1 MSRIYNAKNEKCGHK
16 FYSEPRLS
24 PFSLTHMGTHV
35 IAVANQKGGVGKT
48 TTTINIAASLAHQG
62 QRVLMVDLDPQANAT
77 SGIGVEKREGG
88 SVYES
93 LVGDGL
99 LTDQIICSSCENLW
113 VIPGE
118 VNLCGAEI
126 ELPRM
131 EDCLHRLQR
140 ALHSVKMAN
149 VYDVVLIDCPPSL
162 GSLTLNAF
170 VAADSLLV
178 PIQCEYYAL
187 EGISMVQ
194 RLINQVRESGD
205 NPGLNIIGIVMTMY
219 DGRTRLSQQVLD
231 EVRNHFSDVIFETTI
246 PRATRLAEAPS
257 HGQPALVYDPDG
269 LATAAYDV
277 LAAELLQRLN
287 VEELAPDNV
296 VDAVALQNHVPVQN
310 QA

>member
-1 MSRIYNAKNEKCGHK
+1 
-16 FYSEPRLS
+16 
-24 PFSLTHMGTHV
+24 MGTHV

-48 TTTINIAASLAHQG
+48 TTTINVAASLANQG
-62 QRVLMVDLDPQANAT
+62 QRVLLVDLDPQANAT
-77 SGIGVEKREGG
+77 SGIGIEKREGG

-93 LVGDGL
+93 LVGDAL
-99 LTDQIICSSCENLW
+99 LTDQIISTPYRNLS

-131 EDCLHRLQR
+131 DDCLHRLQR

-149 VYDVVLIDCPPSL
+149 VYDIILIDCPPSL

-194 RLINQVRESGD
+194 RLIAQVRESGD
-205 NPGLNIIGIVMTMY
+205 NLELNIVGIVMTMY

-231 EVRNHFSDVIFETTI
+231 EVRVHFSDVIFETTI

-257 HGQPALVYDPDG
+257 HGQPALVYNPDG

-277 LAAELLQRLN
+277 LANELMQRLN
-287 VEELAPDNV
+287 QVGAPPDNV
-296 VDAVALQNHVPVQN
+296 VDAADFQQQAPVQN

>member
-1 MSRIYNAKNEKCGHK
+1 
-16 FYSEPRLS
+16 
-24 PFSLTHMGTHV
+24 MGTHV

-48 TTTINIAASLAHQG
+48 TTTINVAASLANQG
-62 QRVLMVDLDPQANAT
+62 QRVLLVDLDPQANAT
-77 SGIGVEKREGG
+77 SGVGIEKREGG

-93 LVGDGL
+93 LVGDAL
-99 LTDQIICSSCENLW
+99 LTDQIISTPYQNLS

-131 EDCLHRLQR
+131 DDCLHRLQR

-149 VYDVVLIDCPPSL
+149 VYDIILIDCPPSL

-194 RLINQVRESGD
+194 RLIDQVRESGD
-205 NPGLNIIGIVMTMY
+205 NHGLNIVGIVMTMY

-231 EVRNHFSDVIFETTI
+231 EVRAHFSDVIFETTI

-277 LAAELLQRLN
+277 LASELMQRLN
-287 VEELAPDNV
+287 QVGVAPDNV
-296 VDAVALQNHVPVQN
+296 VDVADFQQQAPVQN

>member
-1 MSRIYNAKNEKCGHK
+1 
-16 FYSEPRLS
+16 
-24 PFSLTHMGTHV
+24 MGTHV

-48 TTTINIAASLAHQG
+48 TTTINVAASLANQG
-62 QRVLMVDLDPQANAT
+62 QRVLLVDLDPQANAT
-77 SGIGVEKREGG
+77 SGIGIEKLEGG

-93 LVGDGL
+93 LVGDAL
-99 LTDQIICSSCENLW
+99 LTDKIISTPYQNLS

-126 ELPRM
+126 ELPRV

-149 VYDVVLIDCPPSL
+149 VYDIILIDCPPSL

-194 RLINQVRESGD
+194 RLIAQVRESGD
-205 NPGLNIIGIVMTMY
+205 NLELNIVGIVMTMY

-231 EVRNHFSDVIFETTI
+231 EVRVHFSDVIFETTI

-277 LAAELLQRLN
+277 LANELMQRLN
-287 VEELAPDNV
+287 QVGPAPYNV
-296 VDAVALQNHVPVQN
+296 VDAADFQQQAPVQN

>member
-1 MSRIYNAKNEKCGHK
+1 
-16 FYSEPRLS
+16 
-24 PFSLTHMGTHV
+24 MGTHV

-48 TTTINIAASLAHQG
+48 TTTINVAASLANQG
-62 QRVLMVDLDPQANAT
+62 QRILLVDFDPQANAT
-77 SGIGVEKREGG
+77 SGIGIEKREGG

-93 LVGDGL
+93 LVGDAL
-99 LTDQIICSSCENLW
+99 LTDQIISTPYQNLS

-131 EDCLHRLQR
+131 DDCLHRLQQ

-149 VYDVVLIDCPPSL
+149 VYDIILIDCPPSL

-194 RLINQVRESGD
+194 RLIDQVRESGD
-205 NPGLNIIGIVMTMY
+205 NPGLNIVGIVMTMY

-231 EVRNHFSDVIFETTI
+231 EVRSHFSDVIFETTI

-277 LAAELLQRLN
+277 LASELMQRLN
-287 VEELAPDNV
+287 QINVAPDNV
-296 VDAVALQNHVPVQN
+296 VDSAEFQQQTPVQN

>member
-1 MSRIYNAKNEKCGHK
+1 
-16 FYSEPRLS
+16 
-24 PFSLTHMGTHV
+24 MGTHV

-48 TTTINIAASLAHQG
+48 TTTINVAASLANQG
-62 QRVLMVDLDPQANAT
+62 QRVLLVDFDPQANAT
-77 SGIGVEKREGG
+77 SGIGIEKREGG

-93 LVGDGL
+93 LVGDAL
-99 LTDQIICSSCENLW
+99 LTDQIISTPYRNLS

-131 EDCLHRLQR
+131 DDCLHRLQR

-149 VYDVVLIDCPPSL
+149 VYDIILIDCPPSL

-194 RLINQVRESGD
+194 RLIDQVRESGD
-205 NPGLNIIGIVMTMY
+205 NPGLNIVGIVMTMY

-231 EVRNHFSDVIFETTI
+231 EVRAHFSDVIFETTI

-277 LAAELLQRLN
+277 LASELMQRLN
-287 VEELAPDNV
+287 QINVAPDNV
-296 VDAVALQNHVPVQN
+296 VDSAEFQQQTPVQN

>member
-1 MSRIYNAKNEKCGHK
+1 
-16 FYSEPRLS
+16 
-24 PFSLTHMGTHV
+24 MGTHV

-48 TTTINIAASLAHQG
+48 TTAINVAASLAHQG
-62 QRVLMVDLDPQANAT
+62 QRILMMDLDPQANAT
-77 SGIGVEKREGG
+77 SGIGIEKREGG
-88 SVYES
+88 SVYEA
-93 LVGDGL
+93 LVGDAL
-99 LTDQIICSSCENLW
+99 LTDQIIRTSYENLS

-126 ELPRM
+126 DLPRM
-131 EDCLHRLQR
+131 DDCLHRLQR
-140 ALHSVKMAN
+140 ALQSVKMAN
-149 VYDVVLIDCPPSL
+149 VYDVIMIDCPPSL

-187 EGISMVQ
+187 EGISTVHK
-194 RLINQVRESGD
+194 LIDQVRESGD
-205 NPGLNIIGIVMTMY
+205 NPGLQIIGIVMTMY

-231 EVRNHFSDVIFETTI
+231 EVRNHFSDIIFETTI

-277 LAAELLQRLN
+277 LSAELLQRLN
-287 VEELAPDNV
+287 AEELAPDNV
-296 VDAVALQNHVPVQN
+296 VDSVALQNHAQVQN

>member
-1 MSRIYNAKNEKCGHK
+1 
-16 FYSEPRLS
+16 
-24 PFSLTHMGTHV
+24 MGTHV

-48 TTTINIAASLAHQG
+48 TTTINVAASLANQG
-62 QRVLMVDLDPQANAT
+62 QRVLLVDLDPQANAT

-93 LVGDGL
+93 LVGDAL
-99 LTDQIICSSCENLW
+99 LTDQIISTPYQNLS

-131 EDCLHRLQR
+131 DDCLHRLQR

-149 VYDVVLIDCPPSL
+149 VYDIILIDCPPSL

-194 RLINQVRESGD
+194 RLIDQVRESGD
-205 NPGLNIIGIVMTMY
+205 NPGLNIVGIVMTMY

-231 EVRNHFSDVIFETTI
+231 EVRAHFSDVIFETTI

-277 LAAELLQRLN
+277 LASELMQRLN
-287 VEELAPDNV
+287 QINVTPDNV
-296 VDAVALQNHVPVQN
+296 VDAADFQQQTPVQN

>member
-1 MSRIYNAKNEKCGHK
+1 
-16 FYSEPRLS
+16 
-24 PFSLTHMGTHV
+24 MGTHV

-48 TTTINIAASLAHQG
+48 TTTINVAASLASQG
-62 QRVLMVDLDPQANAT
+62 QRVLLLDLDPQANAT
-77 SGIGVEKREGG
+77 SGIGIEKHEGG

-93 LVGDGL
+93 LVGDAL
-99 LTDQIICSSCENLW
+99 LTDQIISTPYQNLS

-149 VYDVVLIDCPPSL
+149 VYDIILIDCPPSL

-170 VAADSLLV
+170 VASDSLLV

-194 RLINQVRESGD
+194 RLIDQVRESGD
-205 NPGLNIIGIVMTMY
+205 NSGLNIVGIVMTMY

-231 EVRNHFSDVIFETTI
+231 EVRAHFSDVIFETTI

-277 LAAELLQRLN
+277 LASELMQRLSQIN
-287 VEELAPDNV
+287 VAPDNV
-296 VDAVALQNHVPVQN
+296 VDAADFQQQAPVQN

>member
-1 MSRIYNAKNEKCGHK
+1 
-16 FYSEPRLS
+16 
-24 PFSLTHMGTHV
+24 MGTHV

-48 TTTINIAASLAHQG
+48 TTTINVAASLANQG
-62 QRVLMVDLDPQANAT
+62 QRVLLVDLDPQANAT
-77 SGIGVEKREGG
+77 SGVGIEKREGG

-93 LVGDGL
+93 LVGDAL
-99 LTDQIICSSCENLW
+99 LTDQIISTPYQNLS

-131 EDCLHRLQR
+131 DDCLHRLQR

-149 VYDVVLIDCPPSL
+149 VYDIILIDCPPSL

-194 RLINQVRESGD
+194 RLIDQVRESGD
-205 NPGLNIIGIVMTMY
+205 NLGLNIVGIVMTMY

-231 EVRNHFSDVIFETTI
+231 EVRAHFSDVIFETTI

-277 LAAELLQRLN
+277 LASELMQRLN
-287 VEELAPDNV
+287 QVGVAPDNV
-296 VDAVALQNHVPVQN
+296 VDVADFQQQAPVQN

>member
-1 MSRIYNAKNEKCGHK
+1 
-16 FYSEPRLS
+16 
-24 PFSLTHMGTHV
+24 MGTHV

-48 TTTINIAASLAHQG
+48 TTTINVAASLANQG
-62 QRVLMVDLDPQANAT
+62 QRVLLVDFDPQANAT
-77 SGIGVEKREGG
+77 SGIGIEKREGG

-93 LVGDGL
+93 LVGDAL
-99 LTDQIICSSCENLW
+99 LTDQIISTPYQNLS

-131 EDCLHRLQR
+131 DDCLHRLQR

-149 VYDVVLIDCPPSL
+149 VYDIILIDCPPSL

-194 RLINQVRESGD
+194 RLIDQVRESGD
-205 NPGLNIIGIVMTMY
+205 NSGLNIVGIVMTMY

-231 EVRNHFSDVIFETTI
+231 EVRAHFSDVIFETTI

-277 LAAELLQRLN
+277 LASELMQRLN
-287 VEELAPDNV
+287 QVGVAPDNV
-296 VDAVALQNHVPVQN
+296 VDAADFQQQTPVQN

>member
-1 MSRIYNAKNEKCGHK
+1 
-16 FYSEPRLS
+16 
-24 PFSLTHMGTHV
+24 MGSHV

-48 TTTINIAASLAHQG
+48 TTAINLAASLAHQG
-62 QRVLMVDLDPQANAT
+62 QRILMVDLDPQANAT

-93 LVGDGL
+93 LVGDAL
-99 LTDQIICSSCENLW
+99 LSDQIIRTSYPNLS

-126 ELPRM
+126 DLPRM
-131 EDCLHRLQR
+131 EDCLHRLQG

-149 VYDVVLIDCPPSL
+149 VYDIILIDCPPSL

-231 EVRNHFSDVIFETTI
+231 EVRSHFSDVIFETTI

-257 HGQPALVYDPDG
+257 HGQPALIYDPDG

-277 LAAELLQRLN
+277 LAAELVQRLSA
-287 VEELAPDNV
+287 EELTPDNV
-296 VDAVALQNHVPVQN
+296 VDATALQDHVPVQN